1 MYLGVLISKGA
12 LLRHVTSCCSRREEK
27 KGDFYA
33 KIHSQFCISSTAVDC
48 KSFVSPVGPV
58 VDQPLESGPTKAG
71 VQSLSLTVILVG
83 VIIVVG
89 LHARES
95 LSC

>member
-12 LLRHVTSCCSRREEK
+12 LLRHMTSCYSRREQK
-27 KGDFYA
+27 KGFL
-33 KIHSQFCISSTAVDC
+33 FCISSTAVDD
-48 KSFVSPVGPV
+48 KSFVTPVGPV
-58 VDQPLESGPTKAG
+58 VDQPLELGPTKAG
-71 VQSLSLTVILVG
+71 VQSVSLTVILLG

-89 LHARES
+89 LHASEP